1 MLEEQLNKLLEWEF
15 VSPDLELEK
24 YFRYNCFSQK
34 WLKISKDKDRVLKYL
49 TAWREETSLTGE
61 DIVKHIIR
69 TLNDSSNPE
78 VYLELLEAS
87 KTISDRNLKGL
98 TKKEIAEAERI
109 ANAIWK
115 RAVFEESYHEA
126 LGE

>member
-1 MLEEQLNKLLEWEF
+1 MDTANLEQQLLKWKFVPSEQEH
-15 VSPDLELEK
+15 EK
-24 YFRYNCFSQK
+24 YFRYAAFRIK
-34 WLKISKDKDRVLKYL
+34 WLKITRQRDKVLLYINSFIENSH
-49 TAWREETSLTGE
+49 RGIDVVVSLVSLIKST
-61 DIVKHIIR
+61 
-69 TLNDSSNPE
+69 NDE
-78 VYLELLEAS
+78 AILAELLVAA
-87 KTISDRNLKGL
+87 TVISDRNLKGL